1 MQTPTIDSSR
11 NKLREEAKN
20 FFVFALIYGSG
31 ALLHFQ
37 VSAVKSTEIVR
48 HVGFGAALAVV
59 CYLVTTLLRLRAA
72 RQREEDVGK

>member
-1 MQTPTIDSSR
+1 
-11 NKLREEAKN
+11 
-20 FFVFALIYGSG
+20 
-31 ALLHFQ
+31 LLHFQ